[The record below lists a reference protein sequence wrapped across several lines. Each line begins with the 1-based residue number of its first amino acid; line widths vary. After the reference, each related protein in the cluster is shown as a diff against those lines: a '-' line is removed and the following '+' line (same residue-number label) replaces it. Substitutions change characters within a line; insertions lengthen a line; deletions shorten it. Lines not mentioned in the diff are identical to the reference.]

1 MINIF
6 SKKSKRSATNEAS
19 TKAKRKSGGFTLFVA
34 VLVSSLLLAVGFS
47 IGNIVLKQLTIAGG
61 GGGSLVAFYAADSAV
76 ECATYWDRKK
86 ADGTTWALGPFSTST
101 LADGGFDPSTG
112 VQCGPNGQVQGWTKT
127 CDNSAIC
134 NDSSLA
140 ATTTFMID
148 FKDPYSPTYLACAA
162 VVVYKKYDPATFEET
177 TRIESRGYNTDLV
190 AVSGGGWACN
200 LDRQRVVERGILQN
214 Y

>member
-6 SKKSKRSATNEAS
+6 SKKSKQGIS
-19 TKAKRKSGGFTLFVA
+19 TEVRKEKSGGFTLFVA

-86 ADGTTWALGPFSTST
+86 ADGTTWSLGPFSTST

-112 VQCGPNGQVQGWTKT
+112 LQCGPNGAVKGWTKT

-134 NDSSLA
+134 NASSLA

-148 FKDPYSPTYLACAA
+148 FKDPYNPTYLACAA
-162 VVVYKKYDPATFEET
+162 VVVNKQYNPTTFEET

-190 AVSGGGWACN
+190 SVSGGGFACN